1 MVGMPPPQGKRLQSQ
16 QQLQLQS
23 TIHAYMAGTRHH
35 RPPEDSSESSTLD
48 ALNNAQRT
56 TMKNRITKKVQ
67 TMGFDANNDQDAS
80 LTPQTV
86 KNGEVCP
93 SAPTMNS
100 TLASNQQMLQLMKA
114 ALATASEAV
123 AATPETSF

>member
-1 MVGMPPPQGKRLQSQ
+1 
-16 QQLQLQS
+16 
-23 TIHAYMAGTRHH
+23 
-35 RPPEDSSESSTLD
+35 
-48 ALNNAQRT
+48 
-56 TMKNRITKKVQ
+56 
-67 TMGFDANNDQDAS
+67 MGFDANNDQDAS

-86 KNGEVCP
+86 KNGEACP

-100 TLASNQQMLQLMKA
+100 TLALNQQMLQLMKA